1 MKISE
6 VMTRQVRVIGPG
18 RSIREAARL
27 MDELNVGVLPVC
39 DGQRLLGIITD
50 RDITVRATAVGKDP
64 DAVPVREIMTEDVRW
79 CFEEEAVEDVAHMM
93 GDVQIRRIPVVDRNK
108 HLVGIVALGDLA
120 TDRVQG
126 TGEALR
132 RISEPSEPDRTAAR

>member
-18 RSIREAARL
+18 RSIREAAKL